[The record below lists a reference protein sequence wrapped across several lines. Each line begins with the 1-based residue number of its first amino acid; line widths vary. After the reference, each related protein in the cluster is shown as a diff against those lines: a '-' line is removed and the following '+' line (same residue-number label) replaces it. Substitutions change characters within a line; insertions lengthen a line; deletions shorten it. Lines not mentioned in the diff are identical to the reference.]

1 MAKNDHLNYLEL
13 IYYGKDCQNGMRY
26 SDYNKNAKYTM
37 SDKENITNLI
47 IKTFQDSEKE
57 KKNVQSAGDLTE
69 RKLSLLG
76 IVGIAQS
83 YLSVNLVLD
92 IKRELYG
99 TKRKL
104 NDLENWELNQLI
116 NILRS
121 EYARRKKLHKRND
134 NKRKKL

>member
-1 MAKNDHLNYLEL
+1 
-13 IYYGKDCQNGMRY
+13 
-26 SDYNKNAKYTM
+26 M
-37 SDKENITNLI
+37 SDKENISNLI
-47 IKTFQDSEKE
+47 IKTFQDSEKK

-121 EYARRKKLHKRND
+121 EYVRRKKLHKRND